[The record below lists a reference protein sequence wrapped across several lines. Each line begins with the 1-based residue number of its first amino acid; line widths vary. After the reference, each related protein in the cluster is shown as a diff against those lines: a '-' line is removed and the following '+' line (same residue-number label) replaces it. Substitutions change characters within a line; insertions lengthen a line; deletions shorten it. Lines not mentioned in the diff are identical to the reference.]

1 MDRSPEI
8 QHVPLES
15 TIRVEALKN
24 VLAQMDGEG
33 SLRGRGLTVHGAGTT
48 ALLAA
53 TAQAREQAQM
63 LKHLLYCNMFAQA
76 YEVDLGPRGKS
87 ALGHWFDGRRHR
99 LYGGGSRGDHCFG
112 GQVPFVAHGFLVGR
126 GCGTGVG
133 RGGSRR

>member
-1 MDRSPEI
+1 MQGRFVQRQTMDRSPEI
-8 QHVPLES
+8 QHVPLQS

-63 LKHLLYCNMFAQA
+63 VKHLLYCNMFAQA
-76 YEVDLGPRGKS
+76 FEVDLGPHGKS
-87 ALGHWFDGRRHR
+87 AWGRWLDGR
-99 LYGGGSRGDHCFG
+99 
-112 GQVPFVAHGFLVGR
+112 
-126 GCGTGVG
+126 
-133 RGGSRR
+133 